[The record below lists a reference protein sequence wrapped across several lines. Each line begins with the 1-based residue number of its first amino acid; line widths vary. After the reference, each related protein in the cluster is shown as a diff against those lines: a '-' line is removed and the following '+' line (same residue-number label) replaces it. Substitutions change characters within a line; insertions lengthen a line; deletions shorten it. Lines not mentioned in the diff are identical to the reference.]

1 MRIVVLGAGI
11 SGVTTAYYLAKL
23 GHEVTVVDR
32 QPQAGEETSFANG
45 GVIGGTQIVP
55 WASPGLP
62 LKLLGWI
69 GREDAPLLLRLKQV
83 PHMWRWGLEF
93 LRSCTDARL
102 QESIR
107 ANLGLTLYSMERFKA
122 LRAETGF
129 DYDLNTRGVLKV
141 VQTQQALDEVAAT
154 YAPLRA
160 LGLVFDAKSATE
172 CMAIEPA
179 LANSA
184 GKIVGGIHFP
194 REEVGD
200 CRRFAVGLAA
210 ECTRLGV
217 TFQLGANIRGLAL
230 AGHAVEA
237 VATDRGLVTADRFVV
252 ALASHSPVLLRGLG
266 LRVPICPVKGVSV
279 TLPAGDW
286 PDAVKGGVIDSSR
299 LFGLMRLGD
308 RLRLAGSAEIT
319 GYDAQPSPARCA
331 ALVANAVELF
341 PELKRCLA
349 QSQPIYWAGLRGAS
363 PDGRPI
369 LGATPV
375 SNLFLNAGHGPQGW
389 STSCGCASAVADV
402 VAGRSPAI
410 DLTAFALARFN
421 GS

>member
-1 MRIVVLGAGI
+1 MRIAVLGAGI

-23 GHEVTVVDR
+23 GHDVTVVDR
-32 QPQAGEETSFANG
+32 RPQPAEETSFANG

-62 LKLLGWI
+62 LKLLQWI
-69 GREDAPLLLRLKQV
+69 GREDAPLLLRLREL
-83 PHMWRWGLEF
+83 PRMWRWGLQF
-93 LRSCTDARL
+93 LRNCTEAR
-102 QESIR
+102 QRASIR
-107 ANLGLTLYSMERFKA
+107 ANLGLTLYSLERFKA

-141 VQTQQALDEVAAT
+141 VQSQQALDEVVAT
-154 YAPLRA
+154 YAPLQA
-160 LGLVFDAKSATE
+160 LGLAFQAKSTKE

-179 LANSA
+179 FADSA
-184 GKIVGGIHFP
+184 GKIAGGIHFP
-194 REEVGD
+194 LEEVGD
-200 CRRFAVGLAA
+200 CRRFVLGLAA

-217 TFQLGANIRGLAL
+217 TVQLGANIRGLTL
-230 AGHAVEA
+230 AGGAVEA
-237 VATDRGLVTADRFVV
+237 VATDQGIVTADKFVV
-252 ALASHSPVLLRGLG
+252 ALASHTPVLLRGIG

-286 PDAVKGGVIDSSR
+286 PNAIKGGIIDHSR
-299 LFGLMRLGD
+299 MFGLMRIGD

-331 ALVANAVELF
+331 ALVANAVDLF

-349 QSQPIYWAGLRGAS
+349 QSQPAYWAGLRGNS

-369 LGATPV
+369 LGSTPV
-375 SNLFLNAGHGPQGW
+375 SNLFINAGHGPQGW
-389 STSCGCASAVADV
+389 STSCGCACAVADV
-402 VAGRSPAI
+402 VDGRSPAI
-410 DLTAFALARFN
+410 DLSAFTIARFN
-421 GS
+421 